1 MGLTWK
7 DIVMSD
13 RIVIREMEIQCRIGV
28 PDEERAE
35 PQTLRVT
42 IEMEVDIASSARAD
56 DIGQTV
62 NYFSVYQKVHTLSES
77 RPRKLIETLAEE
89 IAHMVIGD
97 FDVNTVVVRIDKFIL
112 PNTRTVSV
120 EIQRH
125 QNGRY
130 SQPTD

>member
-1 MGLTWK
+1 MN
-7 DIVMSD
+7 D

-62 NYFSVYQKVHTLSES
+62 NYFSVFQKVHTLSET

-89 IAHMVIGD
+89 IAHMVIAD
-97 FDVNTVVVRIDKFIL
+97 FNVNTVVVRIDKFIL
-112 PNTRTVSV
+112 PNTRAVSV
-120 EIQRH
+120 EVQRH
-125 QNGRY
+125 KN
-130 SQPTD
+130 

>member
-1 MGLTWK
+1 
-7 DIVMSD
+7 MSD

-42 IEMEVDIASSARAD
+42 IEMEVDITSSARAD

-62 NYFSVYQKVHTLSES
+62 DYFSVYQKVHTLSKA

-97 FDVNTVVVRIDKFIL
+97 FDVNTVNVRIDKFIL
-112 PNTRTVSV
+112 PNTRCVSV

-125 QNGRY
+125 QN
-130 SQPTD
+130 

>member
-125 QNGRY
+125 QN
-130 SQPTD
+130 

>member
-42 IEMEVDIASSARAD
+42 IEMEVDIASSARTD

-62 NYFSVYQKVHTLSES
+62 DYFSVYQKVHTLSKA

-89 IAHMVIGD
+89 IAHMVIAD
-97 FDVNTVVVRIDKFIL
+97 FDVKTVVVRIDKFIL
-112 PNTRTVSV
+112 PNTRSVSV
-120 EIQRH
+120 EIKRH
-125 QNGRY
+125 QN
-130 SQPTD
+130 

>member
-89 IAHMVIGD
+89 IARMVIGD

-125 QNGRY
+125 QN
-130 SQPTD
+130 

>member
-1 MGLTWK
+1 
-7 DIVMSD
+7 MSD

-42 IEMEVDIASSARAD
+42 IEMEVDIASSARTD

-62 NYFSVYQKVHTLSES
+62 DYFSVYQKVHTLSKA

-89 IAHMVIGD
+89 IAHMVIAD
-97 FDVNTVVVRIDKFIL
+97 FDVKTVVVRIDKFIL
-112 PNTRTVSV
+112 PNTRSVSA
-120 EIQRH
+120 EIKRH
-125 QNGRY
+125 QK
-130 SQPTD
+130 

>member
-1 MGLTWK
+1 M
-7 DIVMSD
+7 MSD

-35 PQTLRVT
+35 PQTLSVT
-42 IEMEVDIASSARAD
+42 IEMEVDTAYSARAD

-62 NYFSVYQKVHTLSES
+62 DYFLVYQRVHALSTA

-89 IAHMVIGD
+89 ISQMVLGE
-97 FDVNTVVVRIDKFIL
+97 FQVKTVSVRIDKFIL
-112 PNTRTVSV
+112 PNTRSVSV

-125 QNGRY
+125 QN
-130 SQPTD
+130 

>member
-1 MGLTWK
+1 
-7 DIVMSD
+7 MSD

-42 IEMEVDIASSARAD
+42 IEMEVDITSSARSD

-62 NYFSVYQKVHTLSES
+62 DYFSVYQKVHTLSKA

-97 FDVNTVVVRIDKFIL
+97 FDVKTVVVRIDKFIL
-112 PNTRTVSV
+112 PNTRSVSV

-125 QNGRY
+125 QN
-130 SQPTD
+130 

>member
-42 IEMEVDIASSARAD
+42 IEMEVDIASSARTD

-62 NYFSVYQKVHTLSES
+62 DYFSVYQKVHTLSKA

-125 QNGRY
+125 QN
-130 SQPTD
+130 

>member
-62 NYFSVYQKVHTLSES
+62 DYFSVYQKVHTLSES